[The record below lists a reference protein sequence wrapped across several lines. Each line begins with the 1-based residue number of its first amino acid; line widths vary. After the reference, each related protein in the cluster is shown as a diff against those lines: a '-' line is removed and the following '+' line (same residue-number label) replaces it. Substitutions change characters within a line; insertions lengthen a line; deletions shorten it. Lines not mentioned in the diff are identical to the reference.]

1 MKVVTKEKVEENIKR
16 LRENIEDI
24 KARYGIERD
33 IVIEAVTKG
42 VDAEGI
48 LWAYEAGIKIMGEN
62 RVQEALLKIPFL
74 SLDIEWHLVGHLQTN
89 KVKHA
94 LKVFKVIESVDRVEL
109 VEALDKRLDKTL
121 EIFIEVNTS
130 MEPQKTGC
138 KLEEVN
144 NLVEEVLR
152 REKLVLTGLMT
163 IGPYPVEEKKSR
175 EAFSKLRD
183 LKERIEKDFGIHLQ
197 WLSMGMTEDYPYA
210 IMEGANLLRIGR
222 GIFGEVNR

>member
-1 MKVVTKEKVEENIKR
+1 VVTKEKIEENIKR

-33 IVIEAVTKG
+33 IIIEAVTKG

-138 KLEEVN
+138 KIKEVN

-152 REKLVLTGLMT
+152 REKLLLTGLMT

-175 EAFSKLRD
+175 EAFSKLRE

>member
-1 MKVVTKEKVEENIKR
+1 MVTKEKIEENIKR
-16 LRENIEDI
+16 LRENLEDI

-62 RVQEALLKIPFL
+62 RVQEALFKIPFL

-138 KLEEVN
+138 KIEEVN

-175 EAFSKLRD
+175 EAFSKLRE
-183 LKERIEKDFGIHLQ
+183 LKERIEKEFGIQLQ

>member
-1 MKVVTKEKVEENIKR
+1 MVTKEKIEENIKR

-48 LWAYEAGIKIMGEN
+48 LWAYEAGIKVMGEN

-138 KLEEVN
+138 KIEEVN

-175 EAFSKLRD
+175 EAFSKLRE

>member
-1 MKVVTKEKVEENIKR
+1 MVTKEKVEENIKR

-42 VDAEGI
+42 VDAERI
-48 LWAYEAGIKIMGEN
+48 LWAYEAGIKVMGEN

-175 EAFSKLRD
+175 EAFSKLRE
-183 LKERIEKDFGIHLQ
+183 LKERIEKDFGIQLQ

>member
-1 MKVVTKEKVEENIKR
+1 VVTKEKIEENIRR

-48 LWAYEAGIKIMGEN
+48 LWAYEAGIKVMGEN

-109 VEALDKRLDKTL
+109 VEALVKRLDNTL

-138 KLEEVN
+138 KIEEVN

-152 REKLVLTGLMT
+152 REKLLLTGLMT

-175 EAFSKLRD
+175 EAFSKLRE

>member
-1 MKVVTKEKVEENIKR
+1 VVTKEKIEENIKR

-42 VDAEGI
+42 VDVEGI

-109 VEALDKRLDKTL
+109 VEVLDKRLDKTL

-138 KLEEVN
+138 KIEEVN

-175 EAFSKLRD
+175 EAFSKLRE

>member
-1 MKVVTKEKVEENIKR
+1 VVTKEKIEENIKR

-33 IVIEAVTKG
+33 IVIEAITKG

-48 LWAYEAGIKIMGEN
+48 LWAYEAGIKVMGEN

-138 KLEEVN
+138 KIEEVN

-175 EAFSKLRD
+175 EAFSKLRE
-183 LKERIEKDFGIHLQ
+183 LKEKIEKDFGIHLQ

>member
-1 MKVVTKEKVEENIKR
+1 MVTKEKIEENIKR

-138 KLEEVN
+138 KIEEVN

-175 EAFSKLRD
+175 EAFSKLRE

>member
-1 MKVVTKEKVEENIKR
+1 VTKEKIEENIKR

-24 KARYGIERD
+24 KARYGIEKD

-48 LWAYEAGIKIMGEN
+48 LWAYEAGIKVMGEN

-138 KLEEVN
+138 KIEEVN

-175 EAFSKLRD
+175 EAFSKLRE

>member
-1 MKVVTKEKVEENIKR
+1 MVTKEKIEENIKR

-42 VDAEGI
+42 VDVEGI

-109 VEALDKRLDKTL
+109 VEVLDKRLDKTL

-138 KLEEVN
+138 KIEEVN

-175 EAFSKLRD
+175 EAFSKLRE

>member
-1 MKVVTKEKVEENIKR
+1 MVTKEKIEENIRR

-48 LWAYEAGIKIMGEN
+48 LWAYEAGIKVMGEN

-138 KLEEVN
+138 KIEEVN

-175 EAFSKLRD
+175 EAFSKLRE

>member
-1 MKVVTKEKVEENIKR
+1 MVTKEKIEENIKR

-24 KARYGIERD
+24 KARYGIEKD

-48 LWAYEAGIKIMGEN
+48 LWAYEAGIKVMGEN

-138 KLEEVN
+138 KIEEVN

-175 EAFSKLRD
+175 EAFSKLRE

>member
-1 MKVVTKEKVEENIKR
+1 VVTKEKVEENIKR

-48 LWAYEAGIKIMGEN
+48 LWAYEAGIKVMGEN

-175 EAFSKLRD
+175 EAFSKLRE

>member
-1 MKVVTKEKVEENIKR
+1 MVTKEKVEENIKR

>member
-1 MKVVTKEKVEENIKR
+1 MVTKEKIEENIKR

-48 LWAYEAGIKIMGEN
+48 LWAYEAGIKVMGEN

-138 KLEEVN
+138 KIEEVN

-175 EAFSKLRD
+175 EAFSKLRE
-183 LKERIEKDFGIHLQ
+183 LKERIEKDFGIHLK

>member
-1 MKVVTKEKVEENIKR
+1 VVTKEKIEENIKR

-48 LWAYEAGIKIMGEN
+48 LWAYEAGIKVMGEN

-94 LKVFKVIESVDRVEL
+94 LKVFKVVESVDRVEL

-138 KLEEVN
+138 KIEEVN

-175 EAFSKLRD
+175 EAFSKLRE

-210 IMEGANLLRIGR
+210 ILEGANLLRIGR

>member
-1 MKVVTKEKVEENIKR
+1 VTKEKVEENIKR

>member
-1 MKVVTKEKVEENIKR
+1 VTKEKIEENIRR

-48 LWAYEAGIKIMGEN
+48 LWAYEAGIKVMGEN

-138 KLEEVN
+138 KIEEVN

-175 EAFSKLRD
+175 EAFSKLRE

>member
-1 MKVVTKEKVEENIKR
+1 MLTKEKVEENIKR
-16 LRENIEDI
+16 LKESVEEI
-24 KARYGIERD
+24 KARNGIERD
-33 IVIEAVTKG
+33 IVIEGITKG
-42 VDAEGI
+42 VDAEKI

-94 LKVFKVIESVDRVEL
+94 LRIFKVIESVDRVEL
-109 VEALDKRLDKTL
+109 VEALERRLTEPL

-130 MEPQKTGC
+130 MEPQKAGC
-138 KLEEVN
+138 KIEEVDR
-144 NLVEEVLR
+144 LVEEILKR
-152 REKLVLTGLMT
+152 DKLLLTGLMT
-163 IGPYPVEEKKSR
+163 VGPYPVEEKRSR
-175 EAFSKLRD
+175 ESFARLRD
-183 LKERIEKDFGIHLQ
+183 IKERIEREFGFSIK

-210 IMEGANLLRIGR
+210 ILEGANLLRIGR

>member
-1 MKVVTKEKVEENIKR
+1 VTKEKIEENIKR

-138 KLEEVN
+138 KIEEVN

-175 EAFSKLRD
+175 EAFSKLRE

>member
-1 MKVVTKEKVEENIKR
+1 MVTKEKVEENIKR

-48 LWAYEAGIKIMGEN
+48 LWAYEAGIKVMGEN

-175 EAFSKLRD
+175 EAFSKLRE

>member
-1 MKVVTKEKVEENIKR
+1 MVTKEKIEENIKR

-33 IVIEAVTKG
+33 IVIEAITKG

-138 KLEEVN
+138 KIEEVN

-175 EAFSKLRD
+175 EAFSKLRE

>member
-1 MKVVTKEKVEENIKR
+1 MLTKEIVEQNIRK
-16 LRENIEDI
+16 LRENIEEI

-33 IVIEAVTKG
+33 ILIEAITKG
-42 VDAEGI
+42 VDAEKI
-48 LWAYEAGIKIMGEN
+48 LWAYESGIKVMGEN

-94 LKVFKVIESVDRVEL
+94 LKIFKVIESVDRVEL
-109 VEALDKRLDKTL
+109 IEAIDRRLTEPL

-138 KLEEVN
+138 KMEEVN
-144 NLVEEVLR
+144 RLVEEVLKR
-152 REKLVLTGLMT
+152 DKLMLTGFMT
-163 IGPYPVEEKKSR
+163 VGPYPVEEKRSR
-175 EAFSKLRD
+175 EAFARLRD
-183 LKERIEKDFGIHLQ
+183 IKERIEREFGFSIK

-210 IMEGANLLRIGR
+210 ILEGANLLRIGR

>member
-1 MKVVTKEKVEENIKR
+1 VTKEKIEENIKR

-48 LWAYEAGIKIMGEN
+48 LWAYEAGIKVMGEN

-94 LKVFKVIESVDRVEL
+94 LKVFKVIESVDRMEL

-138 KLEEVN
+138 KIEEVN

-175 EAFSKLRD
+175 EAFSKLRE

>member
-1 MKVVTKEKVEENIKR
+1 MVTKEKIEENIKR
-16 LRENIEDI
+16 LRENLEDI

-48 LWAYEAGIKIMGEN
+48 LWAYEAGIKVMGEN

-94 LKVFKVIESVDRVEL
+94 LKVFKVVESVDRVEL

-138 KLEEVN
+138 KIEEVN

-175 EAFSKLRD
+175 EAFSKLRE
-183 LKERIEKDFGIHLQ
+183 LKERIEKEFGIQLQ

>member
-1 MKVVTKEKVEENIKR
+1 VTKEKIEENIKR

-48 LWAYEAGIKIMGEN
+48 LWAYEAGIKVMGEN

-138 KLEEVN
+138 KIEEVN

-175 EAFSKLRD
+175 EAFSKLRE

>member
-1 MKVVTKEKVEENIKR
+1 VVTKEKIEENIKR

-48 LWAYEAGIKIMGEN
+48 LWAYEAGIKVMGEN
-62 RVQEALLKIPFL
+62 RVQEALLKISFL

-138 KLEEVN
+138 KIEEVN
-144 NLVEEVLR
+144 KLVEEVLR

-175 EAFSKLRD
+175 EAFSKLRE
-183 LKERIEKDFGIHLQ
+183 LKERIERDFGIHLQ

>member
-1 MKVVTKEKVEENIKR
+1 VTKEKIEENIKR

-33 IVIEAVTKG
+33 IVIEAITKG

-138 KLEEVN
+138 KIEEVN

-175 EAFSKLRD
+175 EAFSKLRE

>member
-1 MKVVTKEKVEENIKR
+1 VVTKEKVEENIKR

-175 EAFSKLRD
+175 EAFSKLRE